1 MNRLEMN
8 FSSTAELAT
17 GLMLLAVI
25 VAALFV

>member
-1 MNRLEMN
+1 MNRLEMS